1 MKKRVAMAKQ
11 RHGKMRH
18 IWSSNEIHTKLK
30 LRLYVASV
38 CSIMTYGSEAWYI
51 DDEVGRVLNGANSLM
66 VSKITGRS
74 PHEEAKPQTRTFD
87 LVKSIRARRL
97 QWLGHILRMKLN
109 PDGTERLIKSAVR
122 HMYLNP
128 KKGDLLMDAP
138 NVASWRELCMWADD
152 RDKWRTRVR
161 ALRAPKIGVTT
172 SIGHHV
178 VLASDFTFS
187 IST

>member
-1 MKKRVAMAKQ
+1 
-11 RHGKMRH
+11 
-18 IWSSNEIHTKLK
+18 
-30 LRLYVASV
+30 
-38 CSIMTYGSEAWYI
+38 
-51 DDEVGRVLNGANSLM
+51 
-66 VSKITGRS
+66 
-74 PHEEAKPQTRTFD
+74 
-87 LVKSIRARRL
+87 
-97 QWLGHILRMKLN
+97 MKLN
-109 PDGTERLIKSAVR
+109 PDDTERLIKSAVR
-122 HMYLNP
+122 HMYQNP
-128 KKGDLLMDAP
+128 KKGDLLMDTP